1 MNFSPFPRFCR
12 KGIFFSAITYVGS
25 LVARL
30 VHVLPLSH
38 TIYFAG
44 ALPPQRTTVRY
55 STERQRDVPSIAIAN
70 SYGRYLSSLYR
81 WELESDYYLHNFN
94 VKSGISHSMRDFQIE
109 FGVLE
114 WNKEGENQMEVDRST
129 SVALSR
135 HRSHPSNTALP
146 VSDASRQEDQLR
158 RIQKVRDRCY
168 SQNKALSIWWKI
180 ALQSNVQQRMWM
192 KLGNSPTE
200 MTTAS
205 RFDRLY
211 QPEKLAQFDRFFAR
225 PWSTPVRRSHSAQ
238 HSSEVDDD
246 AEIGVFRRNIS
257 GSRRH
262 RPDET
267 PAEEKANID
276 PDSTPTTLEEFAR
289 TYGFSASTQ
298 VGAAREEDGTN
309 FLHHYVGDLD
319 TGSQRAL
326 QEYEEYVSPQDS
338 NSSPFRMEAL
348 EEFKQALEPL
358 SLGADDV
365 TDIRLVSV
373 TISWTTI
380 RCGS

>member
-1 MNFSPFPRFCR
+1 
-12 KGIFFSAITYVGS
+12 
-25 LVARL
+25 
-30 VHVLPLSH
+30 
-38 TIYFAG
+38 
-44 ALPPQRTTVRY
+44 
-55 STERQRDVPSIAIAN
+55 
-70 SYGRYLSSLYR
+70 
-81 WELESDYYLHNFN
+81 
-94 VKSGISHSMRDFQIE
+94 MRDFQIE

-114 WNKEGENQMEVDRST
+114 WSKEGESQVEADKSG

-135 HRSHPSNTALP
+135 HRSHSSNTALP
-146 VSDASRQEDQLR
+146 VSDTSRQEDQLR

>member
-1 MNFSPFPRFCR
+1 
-12 KGIFFSAITYVGS
+12 
-25 LVARL
+25 
-30 VHVLPLSH
+30 
-38 TIYFAG
+38 
-44 ALPPQRTTVRY
+44 
-55 STERQRDVPSIAIAN
+55 
-70 SYGRYLSSLYR
+70 
-81 WELESDYYLHNFN
+81 
-94 VKSGISHSMRDFQIE
+94 MRDFQIE

-114 WNKEGENQMEVDRST
+114 WNKEGESQVEADKSG

-135 HRSHPSNTALP
+135 HRSHSSNTALP
-146 VSDASRQEDQLR
+146 VSDTSRQEDQLR

-168 SQNKALSIWWKI
+168 SQNKSLSIWWKI

-192 KLGNSPTE
+192 KLGSSPTE
-200 MTTAS
+200 ITTAS

-257 GSRRH
+257 GTRRH
-262 RPDET
+262 RPDEK
-267 PAEEKANID
+267 PKEEKANKE
-276 PDSTPTTLEEFAR
+276 PDTSISTTLEEFAR
-289 TYGFSASTQ
+289 TYGFSTSTQ
-298 VGAAREEDGTN
+298 VGAAREEDDTN

-348 EEFKQALEPL
+348 QEFKQALEPL

-365 TDIRLVSV
+365 SGIRLVSV
-373 TISWTTI
+373 TIS
-380 RCGS
+380 